1 MNEKMGL
8 NWRRVFEDGKIQLV
22 LEKDLNGRE
31 KLPYVC
37 LETEK
42 LYDNRRPFWK
52 STKNSELYRMIM
64 EGENVSVNIKEE
76 NKLLNKNDIEYLRK
90 NYFKQKSV
98 TKNKIKD
105 LWGNSSAELLI
116 ILVKIWKK
124 EATFEDYI
132 DDKDKDKEDTFVNE
146 EEIKSV
152 ISNNQNSNIDNNV
165 MDNIIKKD
173 IPRPILK
180 WVGGKGQMID
190 KLIKKLPDKK
200 INNYHELFV
209 GGGSFLIMVLWAKEN
224 KYITINGDINV
235 YDLNEALIETYI
247 NIKNNKN
254 ELFERIKQ
262 IEKDF
267 NSCEI
272 EGDIKRKPINKEDAM
287 TSKESYY
294 YWIRKQYNEL
304 SDKSTI
310 ESSSYFIFLNK
321 TGFRGMYREGPNG
334 YNIPYGNYKNPKILE
349 KDEIDYIS
357 KLIKDV
363 NFYNSDF
370 SKSFENVQG
379 ENNFIY
385 LDPPYAPEN
394 DKSFVGYTKDGF
406 GIEQHELLFNLTK
419 KISEKNMIMMSNA
432 NVKLIRDN
440 LSPDDYKY
448 EVVSC
453 RRAINSKN
461 PGAKTDE
468 VIITNY

>member
-1 MNEKMGL
+1 MVKEYTCEKCGKVFTQKGHFMNHLKRKRSCKPIENKVIEEK
-8 NWRRVFEDGKIQLV
+8 VQ
-22 LEKDLNGRE
+22 E
-31 KLPYVC
+31 KLQ
-37 LETEK
+37 
-42 LYDNRRPFWK
+42 
-52 STKNSELYRMIM
+52 ELY
-64 EGENVSVNIKEE
+64 ENGEIEIK
-76 NKLLNKNDIEYLRK
+76 NKNL
-90 NYFKQKSV
+90 
-98 TKNKIKD
+98 
-105 LWGNSSAELLI
+105 
-116 ILVKIWKK
+116 
-124 EATFEDYI
+124 
-132 DDKDKDKEDTFVNE
+132 
-146 EEIKSV
+146 
-152 ISNNQNSNIDNNV
+152 ISNIQNSNIDNIV
-165 MDNIIKKD
+165 MDNITKKD
-173 IPRPILK
+173 IPRPLLK
-180 WVGGKGQMID
+180 WVGGKGQIID
-190 KLIKKLPDKK
+190 KLIKKLPDK

-209 GGGSFLIMVLWAKEN
+209 GGGSFLIMVLWAKEK
-224 KYITINGDINV
+224 KYITIDGDINV
-235 YDLNEALIETYI
+235 YDLNEALIETYN

-254 ELFERIKQ
+254 ELFESIKQ
-262 IEKDF
+262 IEAEF

-272 EGDIKRKPINKEDAM
+272 EGDVKRKPVNKEDAM

-357 KLIKDV
+357 NLIKDV

-370 SKSFENVQG
+370 SKSIENIQG

-406 GIEQHELLFNLTK
+406 GVGQHELLFNLTK
-419 KISEKNMIMMSNA
+419 KISDKNMIMMSNA

-461 PGAKTDE
+461 PGAKTEE

>member
-1 MNEKMGL
+1 MVKEYTCEKCGKVFTQKGHFMNHQKRKRPCKPIENK
-8 NWRRVFEDGKIQLV
+8 VIEVKVQ
-22 LEKDLNGRE
+22 E
-31 KLPYVC
+31 KLQE
-37 LETEK
+37 L
-42 LYDNRRPFWK
+42 
-52 STKNSELYRMIM
+52 SEN
-64 EGENVSVNIKEE
+64 GEIEIK
-76 NKLLNKNDIEYLRK
+76 NKN
-90 NYFKQKSV
+90 
-98 TKNKIKD
+98 
-105 LWGNSSAELLI
+105 LI
-116 ILVKIWKK
+116 S
-124 EATFEDYI
+124 T
-132 DDKDKDKEDTFVNE
+132 
-146 EEIKSV
+146 
-152 ISNNQNSNIDNNV
+152 NQNSNIDNIN
-165 MDNIIKKD
+165 MDKITKKD
-173 IPRPILK
+173 IPRPLLK
-180 WVGGKGQMID
+180 WVGGKGQIID
-190 KLIKKLPDKK
+190 KLIKQLPDKK

-209 GGGSFLIMVLWAKEN
+209 GGGSFLIMMLWAKEK
-224 KYITINGDINV
+224 KYITINGNINV
-235 YDLNEALIETYI
+235 YDLNEALIETYN

-254 ELFERIKQ
+254 ELYERIKQ
-262 IEKDF
+262 IEEEF

-272 EGDIKRKPINKEDAM
+272 DGDVKRKPVNKEDAM

-349 KDEIDYIS
+349 KGEIDYIS
-357 KLIKDV
+357 NLIKDV

-370 SKSFENVQG
+370 SKSIENIKG

-406 GIEQHELLFNLTK
+406 GIEQHELLFNLTN

-440 LSPDDYKY
+440 LSPDYYKY

-461 PGAKTDE
+461 PGAKTEE

>member
-1 MNEKMGL
+1 MVKEYTCEKCGKVFSQKGHFMNHQKRKRPCKPIENKVIEEK
-8 NWRRVFEDGKIQLV
+8 VQ
-22 LEKDLNGRE
+22 E
-31 KLPYVC
+31 KLQE
-37 LETEK
+37 L
-42 LYDNRRPFWK
+42 
-52 STKNSELYRMIM
+52 SEN
-64 EGENVSVNIKEE
+64 GEIEIK
-76 NKLLNKNDIEYLRK
+76 NKNL
-90 NYFKQKSV
+90 
-98 TKNKIKD
+98 
-105 LWGNSSAELLI
+105 
-116 ILVKIWKK
+116 
-124 EATFEDYI
+124 
-132 DDKDKDKEDTFVNE
+132 
-146 EEIKSV
+146 
-152 ISNNQNSNIDNNV
+152 ISNNQNSNIDN
-165 MDNIIKKD
+165 MDNITKKN
-173 IPRPILK
+173 IPRPLLK
-180 WVGGKGQMID
+180 WVGGKGQIID
-190 KLIKKLPDKK
+190 KLIKKLPDK

-209 GGGSFLIMVLWAKEN
+209 GGGSFLIMVLWAKEK
-224 KYITINGDINV
+224 KYIAIDGDINV
-235 YDLNEALIETYI
+235 YDLNEALIETYN

-254 ELFERIKQ
+254 ELFESIKQ
-262 IEKDF
+262 IEAEF

-272 EGDIKRKPINKEDAM
+272 EGDVKRKPVNKEDAM

-357 KLIKDV
+357 NLIKDV

-370 SKSFENVQG
+370 SKSFENVPG

-406 GIEQHELLFNLTK
+406 GIGQHELLFNLTK

-440 LSPDDYKY
+440 LSPNDYKY

-461 PGAKTDE
+461 PGAKTEE

>member
-1 MNEKMGL
+1 MVKEYTCEKCGKVFSQKGHFMNHQKRKRPCNPIENKVIEEK
-8 NWRRVFEDGKIQLV
+8 VQ
-22 LEKDLNGRE
+22 E
-31 KLPYVC
+31 KLQE
-37 LETEK
+37 L
-42 LYDNRRPFWK
+42 
-52 STKNSELYRMIM
+52 SKN
-64 EGENVSVNIKEE
+64 GEIEIK
-76 NKLLNKNDIEYLRK
+76 NKNL
-90 NYFKQKSV
+90 
-98 TKNKIKD
+98 
-105 LWGNSSAELLI
+105 
-116 ILVKIWKK
+116 
-124 EATFEDYI
+124 
-132 DDKDKDKEDTFVNE
+132 
-146 EEIKSV
+146 
-152 ISNNQNSNIDNNV
+152 ISNIQNSNIIYIT
-165 MDNIIKKD
+165 MDKITKKD
-173 IPRPILK
+173 IPRPLLK
-180 WVGGKGQMID
+180 WVGGKGQIID
-190 KLIKKLPDKK
+190 KLIKQLPDKK

-209 GGGSFLIMVLWAKEN
+209 GGGSFLIMMLWAKEK
-224 KYITINGDINV
+224 KYITIDGNINV
-235 YDLNEALIETYI
+235 YDLNEALIETYN

-254 ELFERIKQ
+254 ELYERIKQ
-262 IEKDF
+262 IEEEF

-272 EGDIKRKPINKEDAM
+272 DGDVKRKPVNKEDAM

-310 ESSSYFIFLNK
+310 ETSSYFIFLNK

-349 KDEIDYIS
+349 KGEIDYIS
-357 KLIKDV
+357 NLIKDV

-370 SKSFENVQG
+370 SKSIENIKG

-461 PGAKTDE
+461 PGAKTEE

>member
-1 MNEKMGL
+1 MVKEYTCEKCGKVFSQKGHFMNHQKRKRPCKPIENKVIEEK
-8 NWRRVFEDGKIQLV
+8 VQ
-22 LEKDLNGRE
+22 E
-31 KLPYVC
+31 KLQE
-37 LETEK
+37 L
-42 LYDNRRPFWK
+42 
-52 STKNSELYRMIM
+52 SEN
-64 EGENVSVNIKEE
+64 GEI
-76 NKLLNKNDIEYLRK
+76 
-90 NYFKQKSV
+90 
-98 TKNKIKD
+98 
-105 LWGNSSAELLI
+105 
-116 ILVKIWKK
+116 
-124 EATFEDYI
+124 
-132 DDKDKDKEDTFVNE
+132 
-146 EEIKSV
+146 EIKNENL
-152 ISNNQNSNIDNNV
+152 ISNNQNSNIDN
-165 MDNIIKKD
+165 MDNMDNLTKKD
-173 IPRPILK
+173 IPRPLLK
-180 WVGGKGQMID
+180 WVGGKGQIID
-190 KLIKKLPDKK
+190 KLIKKLPDK

-209 GGGSFLIMVLWAKEN
+209 GGGSFLIMVLWAKEK
-224 KYITINGDINV
+224 KYIAIDGDINV
-235 YDLNEALIETYI
+235 YDLNEALIETYN

-254 ELFERIKQ
+254 ELFESIKQ
-262 IEKDF
+262 IEAEF

-272 EGDIKRKPINKEDAM
+272 EGDVKRKPVNKEDAM

-321 TGFRGMYREGPNG
+321 TGFRGMYREGPKG

-357 KLIKDV
+357 NLIKDV

-370 SKSFENVQG
+370 SKSFENILG

-406 GIEQHELLFNLTK
+406 DIEQHELLFNLTK

-461 PGAKTDE
+461 PGAKTEE
-468 VIITNY
+468 VIIRNY

>member
-1 MNEKMGL
+1 MVKEYTCEKCGKVFTQKGHFMNHLKRKRPCKPIENKVIEEK
-8 NWRRVFEDGKIQLV
+8 VQ
-22 LEKDLNGRE
+22 E
-31 KLPYVC
+31 KLQE
-37 LETEK
+37 L
-42 LYDNRRPFWK
+42 
-52 STKNSELYRMIM
+52 SEN
-64 EGENVSVNIKEE
+64 GEIEIK
-76 NKLLNKNDIEYLRK
+76 NKNL
-90 NYFKQKSV
+90 
-98 TKNKIKD
+98 
-105 LWGNSSAELLI
+105 
-116 ILVKIWKK
+116 
-124 EATFEDYI
+124 
-132 DDKDKDKEDTFVNE
+132 
-146 EEIKSV
+146 
-152 ISNNQNSNIDNNV
+152 ISNIQNSNIDNIT
-165 MDNIIKKD
+165 MDKITKKD
-173 IPRPILK
+173 IPRPLLK
-180 WVGGKGQMID
+180 WVGGKGQIID
-190 KLIKKLPDKK
+190 KLIKQLPDKK

-209 GGGSFLIMVLWAKEN
+209 GGGSFLIMMLWAKEK
-224 KYITINGDINV
+224 KYITIDGNINV
-235 YDLNEALIETYI
+235 YDLNEALIETYN

-254 ELFERIKQ
+254 ELYERIKQ
-262 IEKDF
+262 IEEEF

-272 EGDIKRKPINKEDAM
+272 DGDVKRKPVNKEDAM
-287 TSKESYY
+287 NSKESYY

-349 KDEIDYIS
+349 KDEMDYIS
-357 KLIKDV
+357 NLIKNV

-370 SKSFENVQG
+370 SKSIENIQE

-406 GIEQHELLFNLTK
+406 DIKQHELLFELTK
-419 KISEKNMIMMSNA
+419 KISDKNMIMMSNA

-461 PGAKTDE
+461 PGAKTEE